1 MLAKNHP
8 YIQLYLAEN
17 VRKGL
22 EAVSN
27 GQTYAFVGKDMEQRA
42 AQLAELV
49 ENEAALIDRL
59 KYEAT
64 VKDKFFS
71 IIAHALKSPFD
82 SLLGMTQM
90 MSKLADRFSKDQ
102 LVEYATN
109 VNETGGWSRLQM
121 EGARLDVENWRSK
134 APKPGWSRRSFATS
148 SPIR

>member
-1 MLAKNHP
+1 MPIGVQPL
-8 YIQLYLAEN
+8 
-17 VRKGL
+17 RRTTGR
-22 EAVSN
+22 
-27 GQTYAFVGKDMEQRA
+27 TYAFVGKDMEQRA

-90 MSKLADRFSKDQ
+90 MSKLADRFGKDQ

-109 VNETGGWSRLQM
+109 VNEAGGAF
-121 EGARLDVENWRSK
+121 GSK
-134 APKPGWSRRSFATS
+134 
-148 SPIR
+148 SPPERVHGCILRCPLNPE